1 VEQAKLQFKGFE
13 ITKIVLDRDP
23 SVKSG
28 NFNVDIQ
35 HIAQAQEDNKNKI
48 KSVFIITINSEAQPL
63 FNFQVQA
70 IGDFEII
77 GEADE
82 KIYNNF
88 MNISA
93 PSIVYPYIRAF
104 ISTTMLQA
112 GIQPVII
119 PTINFAAMTP
129 VKVAIEPAVKK

>member
-1 VEQAKLQFKGFE
+1 VEQPKLQFKGFE

-28 NFNVDIQ
+28 NFDVDIQ
-35 HIAQAQEDNKNKI
+35 HIAQPQEDNKNKI
-48 KSVFIITINSEAQPL
+48 KTVFIITINSKAQPL

-77 GEADE
+77 GEADD

-88 MNISA
+88 INISA

-104 ISTTMLQA
+104 ISTTMLQS
-112 GIQPVII
+112 GLQPVII
-119 PTINFAAMTP
+119 PSINFAAMP
-129 VKVAIEPAVKK
+129 PAKVAIELAENK

>member
-1 VEQAKLQFKGFE
+1 VEQPKLQFKGFE

-28 NFNVDIQ
+28 NFDVDIQ
-35 HIAQAQEDNKNKI
+35 HIAQSQEENKNKI
-48 KSVFIITINSEAQPL
+48 RTVFIITINSKSQPL

-77 GEADE
+77 GETEE

-112 GIQPVII
+112 GLQPVII
-119 PTINFAAMTP
+119 PSINFAAMP
-129 VKVAIEPAVKK
+129 PARVVVEPTEKK

>member
-119 PTINFAAMTP
+119 PSINFAAMPP